1 MAEGA
6 QYGLRIDADGLA
18 ILSGVLR
25 LASQDAY
32 EHELFAVQRCLVN
45 DHRLNIDL
53 TGVQF
58 MNSSGIRWLCVLVL
72 EAKRLGAPAT
82 IRGTN
87 AVAWQVKSLPGL
99 RALYNR
105 LVIVV

>member
-6 QYGLRIDADGLA
+6 QYGLRIDANGLA
-18 ILSGVLR
+18 ILSGVMR

-32 EHELFAVQRCLVN
+32 EHEFAAVRERLVR
-45 DHRLNIDL
+45 DSSLDIDL

-72 EAKRLGAPAT
+72 EAKELGAPAS
-82 IRGTN
+82 IRGTS

-99 RALYNR
+99 RAIYDR
-105 LVIVV
+105 LTILA